1 MSNFGGSNLKNDS
14 PDDTG
19 QRVVIVTGGSR
30 GIGAAVARAAARQGY
45 AVAVNFASD
54 AVAAQSVVQAIVS
67 SGGVAKAYR
76 ADISKEEDV
85 VNLFRDVEQELGSL
99 SVLINNGGVTAGF
112 SRVDEVSAAALS
124 HVFAVNV
131 IGAFLCCREAVR
143 RMSRKHGG
151 RGGSIVNISSRA
163 AQLGGSGE
171 WVHYAATKGALDT
184 LTVGLAREVASE
196 GVRVNA
202 IAAGL
207 IDTELHAAAGSP
219 DRASQLAASIPLGRP
234 GSPDEVAEAVLWLI
248 SPQAAYVTGAIVP
261 VSGGR

>member
-1 MSNFGGSNLKNDS
+1 MSEFAGLNLKTDLS
-14 PDDTG
+14 GITY

-30 GIGAAVARAAARQGY
+30 GIGAAVARSVARQGY
-45 AVAVNFASD
+45 VVAVNFASD

-67 SGGVAKAYR
+67 TGGVAKAYR

-85 VNLFRDVEQELGSL
+85 VNLFRDVERELGSL
-99 SVLINNGGVTAGF
+99 SVLINNGGVTGGF
-112 SRVDEVSAAALS
+112 SRVDEVSTTALS

-151 RGGSIVNISSRA
+151 RGGSIINISSRA

-184 LTVGLAREVASE
+184 LTVGLAREVAGE
-196 GVRVNA
+196 GVRVNGV
-202 IAAGL
+202 AAGL
-207 IDTELHAAAGSP
+207 IDTELHAAAGRP
-219 DRASQLAASIPLGRP
+219 DRASQFAASIPLGRA
-234 GSPDEVAEAVLWLI
+234 GSVDDVAEAVLWLI
-248 SPQAAYVTGAIVP
+248 SPQAAYVTGAILP